1 MRRPIV
7 SAALAMATGLFAAI
21 SGASA
26 AGGISENYIPRATP
40 GADQPAE
47 SASPAGAVYI
57 PGVGF
62 RYVFRG
68 TRVYGWSSAYQPR
81 VYGYRARASRRAC
94 RAWDW
99 WGFDRCGRRGW

>member
-1 MRRPIV
+1 MRRSIV
-7 SAALAMATGLFAAI
+7 SAVLAMAAGLSAPFA
-21 SGASA
+21 GALA
-26 AGGISENYIPRATP
+26 AERSDSFIPPVVP
-40 GADQPAE
+40 GVEQSAE

-62 RYVFRG
+62 RYVSPG
-68 TRVYGWSSAYQPR
+68 ARVYGWSSAYQAR

-94 RAWDW
+94 RERDW